1 MIEVSEALRRVVQDL
16 PVLEGEMV
24 ALPASRGR
32 VLAEEIRS
40 PRDVPPFR
48 NSAMDGYAVRSA
60 DISGA
65 TADRPSKLEVLET
78 IGAGSVA
85 RNSVGVGQSIRIMT
99 GAPVP
104 DGADTVVRVEDT
116 EPGDDLVAIRVAVAD
131 GSNIRHPGEDV
142 ASGDLVFE
150 VGRILRA
157 ADIGVLASIG
167 VSVVRVVRRPR
178 VVVIATGDELV
189 EIGQPLGPGQ
199 IVNSNAYTLAAA
211 VEELGCEAVVT
222 GIVRDDPGKMRDAF
236 SRGVRAD
243 AMLSTGGVSVG
254 NFDFVRSILSDL
266 GYQESFWKVAQRP
279 GKPISFGRCGETPVF
294 GLPGNPVSA
303 LVCFYVFVVPVLRSM
318 MRVREIHLQTLSATL
333 SAEVTS
339 VERMTEFIR
348 CALDGPLDALRARS
362 TGSQS
367 SGVLRSLSIGDGL
380 IVSPVGESRHESGSR
395 ARVIVLR
402 PELGSTEPPL

>member
-1 MIEVSEALRRVVQDL
+1 MIEVREALGLVLEGL
-16 PVLEGEMV
+16 PLLEGEMV

-60 DISGA
+60 DIAHAGA
-65 TADRPSKLEVLET
+65 ERPVRLSVLET

-85 RNSVGVGQSIRIMT
+85 SQPVGDGQSIRIMT

-104 DGADTVVRVEDT
+104 EGADTVVRVEDT
-116 EPGDDLVAIRVAVAD
+116 DAGDVEVAVQVAVEN

-142 ASGDLVFE
+142 RAGDVVFE

-167 VSVVRVVRRPR
+167 VSVVRVVRKPR
-178 VVVIATGDELV
+178 VAILATGDELV
-189 EIGQPLGPGQ
+189 EVGQPLGPGQ

-211 VEELGCEAVVT
+211 VEEVGCEAVVT
-222 GIVRDDPGKMRDAF
+222 GIVRDRPEAMREAF
-236 SRGVRAD
+236 ARGLRAD

-254 NFDFVRSILSDL
+254 NFDFVRSILAEL
-266 GYQESFWKVAQRP
+266 GYRESFWKVAQKP
-279 GKPISFGRCGETPVF
+279 GKPISHGRCGTTPVF

-303 LVCFYVFVVPVLRSM
+303 LVCFYVYVVPALRTM
-318 MRVREIHLQTLSATL
+318 MRLRDVHLTALRATL
-333 SAEVTS
+333 DGEVS
-339 VERMTEFIR
+339 SPERLTEFVR

-380 IVSPVGESRHESGSR
+380 IVSPKGESKLRDGS
-395 ARVIVLR
+395 AVRVILLR
-402 PELGSTEPPL
+402 PDLGSAEMPL